1 MSSKKRY
8 ASGSQKRKQ
17 KAKEETQTKKLPK
30 ITAFF
35 TDQLSTDVTDLAETS
50 KSTEANVEVNVDDHE
65 VDAAT
70 DITSNDAEA
79 ASIGLSTAD
88 GESRETST
96 SVQTETFHLTDPAL
110 WNTTDAKL
118 VDYWIRRG
126 PETCRNRDG
135 KYIKSSRNFKNIT
148 RKLND
153 SAFTKTL
160 PSGQSTPR
168 HWLLYSPSTGR
179 VFCFVCRLFKHNSQ
193 SSLVKDGFD
202 AWDHINRLSDHEQS
216 SDHRQAL
223 AQYSIR
229 VANKETLDRV
239 LVDEM
244 EKEKNYWREV
254 LKRVVS
260 TVKFLAGRG
269 LAFRGSDEKFGSPNN
284 GNFLGC
290 LELLAEYDPFL
301 TAHIE
306 RYGNAGRG
314 TASYIS
320 SATCDEFI
328 GMMSSHVMKTIL
340 DELKNAKH
348 FAFSVDSTP
357 DITHVDQLT
366 LTVRYVST
374 NGVPVERFLKF
385 IPISSHTGES
395 LYNVIKTTFEELEIP
410 LADCIGQ
417 TYDNASNM
425 SGIYSGLQARVL
437 QDNPR
442 APFIPC
448 MAHSLNLSGNAAVES
463 CVQSVTFFGVVQKLY
478 VFLSSSTSRWHVLTE
493 KLTTAE
499 GSCTVPKRL
508 SDTRWSARADAL
520 NSLISNYHVYVAV
533 LQQIA
538 ADPLQNKVTQ
548 AEAQSITKAL
558 AKLETGFLIAFWSCI
573 LTRTNMTSKLLQSEK
588 ADLGSSVSLLQ
599 SLSEF
604 VGKLREKNK
613 FDELVE
619 AGKKLCGTSQFTEK
633 RKRFFPRRTSDDL
646 SAEGVNMSC
655 SEEFRTS
662 TFLVIIDSLLVDLD
676 KRIKAYLK
684 VDKMFSFLRHTDVE
698 AEVSL
703 NAVVDFYSG
712 DLEGLGEVENEWF
725 QWRSLLKNLKVT
737 ACSPTEMLKLML
749 QNDFSTS
756 FPNTYILL
764 RHYLTLPVTNC
775 ASERSFSHLKR
786 IKSAVRST
794 QTQDR
799 LNNLALLNIES
810 DVLQEL
816 DFSAVIDTFSSAKC
830 RKRSL

>member
-1 MSSKKRY
+1 MSSEKRY

-96 SVQTETFHLTDPAL
+96 SVQTDTFHLTDPAL
-110 WNTTDAKL
+110 WNTADAKL

-126 PETCRNRDG
+126 PETCKNRDG

-160 PSGQSTPR
+160 PSGQSRPR

-179 VFCFVCRLFKHNSQ
+179 VFCFVCRLFIHNSQ

-216 SDHRQAL
+216 FDHRQAL
-223 AQYSIR
+223 VQYSIR

-239 LVDEM
+239 LVDEI

-260 TVKFLAGRG
+260 TVKFLASRG

-301 TAHIE
+301 AAHIE

-314 TASYIS
+314 TASYMS
-320 SATCDEFI
+320 SAICDEFI

-340 DELKNAKH
+340 DELKNAKY

-366 LTVRYVST
+366 MTVRYVSA

-385 IPISSHTGES
+385 VPISSHTGES

-425 SGIYSGLQARVL
+425 SGIYSGVQARVL

-448 MAHSLNLSGNAAVES
+448 MAHSLNLSGNAAAES
-463 CVQSVTFFGVVQKLY
+463 CVQAVTFFGVVQKLY

-493 KLTTAE
+493 KLTTAD
-499 GSCTVPKRL
+499 GSYTVPKRL

-520 NSLISNYHVYVAV
+520 KSLILNYHVYVAV

-548 AEAQSITKAL
+548 AEAQSVTKAL
-558 AKLETGFLIAFWSCI
+558 AKLETGFLTAFWSCI

-604 VGKLREKNK
+604 VGMLREKNK
-613 FDELVE
+613 FDEFVE

-676 KRIKAYLK
+676 KRIKAYSK

-703 NAVVDFYSG
+703 NAVVDFYSE

-725 QWRSLLKNLKVT
+725 QWRSLIKNLKVT

-749 QNDFSTS
+749 QNDISTS

-775 ASERSFSHLKR
+775 AGERSFSHLKR

-810 DVLQEL
+810 DVLQDL